1 MSHDFGPALGRRAFL
16 ELAAL
21 TGGLA
26 AGAVTASAA
35 ATPAAVT
42 KMNTPD
48 GAYRYWI
55 YGCGDKPAETAK
67 AMKDLGYHVV
77 VGGDAKTVEAV
88 TAAGMESWQCGGA
101 FGTGEDD
108 KENLALDIT
117 GTPRVWFGSGS
128 PNSPVIRER
137 NLKSYEQ
144 TAAIPGV
151 TGVLID
157 GCRFASPASGLM
169 AFLTDFSAHSE
180 KKAAA
185 LGFDFALIKK
195 DVTALHGAITG
206 FKEGMGRWPWMQS
219 PVGVV
224 EWLTAHPGVLDW
236 LRFRRVCITE
246 HFRDIATILH
256 GAGKRMGVYIFTPSF
271 APLVGQSYADL
282 AEFVDV
288 FCPMIYRNY
297 PDRPGIACLNWEL
310 TIIPEELG
318 LSGAPEEEEALG
330 LFLSLVGMTQCV
342 TARKVGHLQTAVPPQ
357 GVGHETAMARALVP
371 GKELAPIVYIDDPQM
386 GETADGV
393 RCANADG
400 IAFFL
405 YKENWKALTGP
416 AFTA

>member
-1 MSHDFGPALGRRAFL
+1 MSDSSGPALNRRAFL

-26 AGAVTASAA
+26 AGAVNTVAAASAEEA
-35 ATPAAVT
+35 

-55 YGCGDKPAETAK
+55 YGCGDKPAETCK
-67 AMKDLGYHVV
+67 AMKELGYHVV
-77 VGGDAKTVEAV
+77 VGGDAKTVEAI
-88 TAAGMESWQCGGA
+88 TAAGMEAWQCGGA

-108 KENLALDIT
+108 KENLALDIS

-128 PNSPVIRER
+128 PNSPVLRER
-137 NLKSYEQ
+137 NLKSYESM
-144 TAAIPGV
+144 AAMPGV
-151 TGVLID
+151 TGVLVD

-185 LGFDFALIKK
+185 LGFDFARIRQ
-195 DVTALHGAITG
+195 DVTALHAAVTG
-206 FKEGMGRWPWMQS
+206 FKDGMGRWPWMQS

-236 LRFRRVCITE
+236 LRFRRACTTE
-246 HFRDIATILH
+246 HFRDIAKILH

-297 PDRPGIACLNWEL
+297 ADRPGIACLNWEL

-318 LSGAPEEEEALG
+318 LSGAPEEEAALS
-330 LFLSLVGMTQCV
+330 LFLSLTGMTQCV
-342 TARKVGHLQTAVPPQ
+342 TARRVKHIQTAVPPQ
-357 GVGHETAMARALVP
+357 AVGHETAMARAQAP
-371 GKELAPIVYIDDPQM
+371 GKELAPIVHIDDPQM
-386 GETADGV
+386 GETADCV
-393 RCANADG
+393 RRANADG

>member
-1 MSHDFGPALGRRAFL
+1 MSTPRRTLDRRSFL

-26 AGAVTASAA
+26 AGAANAPAA
-35 ATPAAVT
+35 AAAAEERPL
-42 KMNTPD
+42 NTPG

-55 YGCGDKPAETAK
+55 YGCGDKPAETAP
-67 AMKDLGYHVV
+67 AMKELGYHVV
-77 VGGDAKTVEAV
+77 VGGDAKTIEAV

-144 TAAIPGV
+144 MAATPGV
-151 TGVLID
+151 TGVLVD

-185 LGFDFALIKK
+185 LGFDFARIKG
-195 DVTALHGAITG
+195 DVTALHAVITG
-206 FKEGMGRWPWMQS
+206 FKDGMGAWPWLQS

-236 LRFRRVCITE
+236 LRFRRACTTE
-246 HFRDIATILH
+246 HFRDIAKILH

-288 FCPMIYRNY
+288 FCPMIYRLY

-318 LSGAPEEEEALG
+318 LSGAPEEEAAMSLI
-330 LFLSLVGMTQCV
+330 LSLTGMAQCV
-342 TARKVGHLQTAVPPQ
+342 TARKVKHLQTAVPPQ
-357 GVGHETAMARALVP
+357 AVGHETAMARALLP
-371 GKELAPIVYIDDPQM
+371 GKELAPIVYIDDPLM
-386 GETADGV
+386 GETADCV
-393 RCANADG
+393 RNAKADG

-405 YKENWKALTGP
+405 YKDSWKALTGP
-416 AFTA
+416 AFNQ

>member
-151 TGVLID
+151 TEVIRRAMENVYG
-157 GCRFASPASGLM
+157 RFGLGPATSYGSSNGNW
-169 AFLTDFSAHSE
+169 ADVYTG
-180 KKAAA
+180 AAA
-185 LGFDFALIKK
+185 SAGSAAG
-195 DVTALHGAITG
+195 TASA
-206 FKEGMGRWPWMQS
+206 
-219 PVGVV
+219 
-224 EWLTAHPGVLDW
+224 
-236 LRFRRVCITE
+236 
-246 HFRDIATILH
+246 
-256 GAGKRMGVYIFTPSF
+256 
-271 APLVGQSYADL
+271 
-282 AEFVDV
+282 
-288 FCPMIYRNY
+288 
-297 PDRPGIACLNWEL
+297 
-310 TIIPEELG
+310 
-318 LSGAPEEEEALG
+318 
-330 LFLSLVGMTQCV
+330 
-342 TARKVGHLQTAVPPQ
+342 
-357 GVGHETAMARALVP
+357 
-371 GKELAPIVYIDDPQM
+371 
-386 GETADGV
+386 
-393 RCANADG
+393 
-400 IAFFL
+400 
-405 YKENWKALTGP
+405 
-416 AFTA
+416 